1 MPIAGQRTIGRLSF
15 PPTNVFIVWHRL
27 PNLQIHR
34 SGAQAGISMV
44 KQLGSQVASALVFLS
59 CLGPASVSNASQA
72 GSGTIYGISIED
84 GKAFFYTNGARTAV
98 PACSTIP
105 GRWVFNAATPNGQA
119 MLSALL
125 SFYSTGRSV
134 AVMGT
139 GACTD
144 WGDTETVRYLIRQEE
159 IG

>member
-1 MPIAGQRTIGRLSF
+1 MPRKTFRRITLAILAS
-15 PPTNVFIVWHRL
+15 
-27 PNLQIHR
+27 
-34 SGAQAGISMV
+34 
-44 KQLGSQVASALVFLS
+44 LGVASAS
-59 CLGPASVSNASQA
+59 HASQA
-72 GSGTIYGISIED
+72 GSGTIYGISIEE

-98 PACSTIP
+98 PGCSTIP
-105 GRWVFNAATPNGQA
+105 KRWVFNAATANGQA

-125 SFYSTGRSV
+125 SFYSTGKSV

-144 WGDTETVRYLIRQEE
+144 WGDTETVRYIIRQEE